1 MSKAPM
7 TGVIDSLVKPKEVKS
22 SNLRKRILQDSGLAI
37 ALILAVAIFSAT
49 APNFATPDNMINVL
63 RQASFAGI
71 IAMGMTM
78 VIVAGEI
85 DISVGSNVAVSS
97 ALLGV
102 LNSDFGMPV
111 INAIPI
117 VLLVGTLI
125 GFIAGTFRAKL
136 NLPSFIVTLAL
147 FLGLRGAAETISN
160 QRTIPLMDPTTDFLN
175 STIGGLPFPTWVLI
189 GTFIIALFVT
199 TRTSFGRSV
208 YAVGGN
214 AMATRLA
221 GLKVD
226 RVRIAVLTITGFLA
240 AVVGILFSARI
251 SAGTSIIGNGLE
263 FEVIAAVI
271 IGGTSLMGGR
281 GSVFGTLLGV
291 VFVTVLANALVLYGV
306 SSAAQNIVRGAI
318 VVIAVLI
325 TNVQTGQ
332 LRKKN

>member
-1 MSKAPM
+1 MNNAPM
-7 TGVIDSLVKPKEVKS
+7 TGVIETNTKSKERAR
-22 SNLRKRILQDSGLAI
+22 NIRRRILQDSGLAI
-37 ALILAVAIFSAT
+37 ALVLAVAIFSAT
-49 APNFATPDNMINVL
+49 APNFATPENITNVL

-78 VIVAGEI
+78 VIIAGEI
-85 DISVGSNVAVSS
+85 DISVGSTVAVSS

-102 LNSDFGMPV
+102 LNLDFGMPV

-125 GFIAGTFRAKL
+125 GFIAGLFRAKL

-147 FLGLRGAAETISN
+147 FLALRGAAEVVSN

-189 GTFIIALFVT
+189 GTFLIALFVT

-226 RVRIAVLTITGFLA
+226 RVRITVLTITGFLA
-240 AVVGILFSARI
+240 GIVGILFSARI
-251 SAGTSIIGNGLE
+251 SAGTSTIGNGLE

-281 GSVFGTLLGV
+281 GSIFGTLLGV
-291 VFVTVLANALVLYGV
+291 LFVTVLGNALVLYGV

-325 TNVQTGQ
+325 TNVQTGTI
-332 LRKKN
+332 RKKN